1 MSAIAP
7 YLPTLADLAGLAAAI
22 LVGAALVSLG
32 AIVRGPGGLKEADF
46 ISGWALVALAF
57 TLVGTLTPVSFRVL
71 AWLTFGIACAA
82 LLLPRVRRGDWGGF
96 VRTVLLGLPLM
107 VLLAGAPA
115 TQWDDLSNW
124 LPNQR
129 FLVAFDQF
137 PRPDLPPTGSVFPT
151 YPYGM
156 AFPVY
161 LASRLAGRFIENAG
175 MMFNL
180 LALLALGRLLARLI
194 SLGNGE
200 KASAPLSWGLLALGC
215 LGASVLNPTF
225 VPKIVFTTHL
235 DFTSAVA
242 AAFAIALLWRAIDA
256 ALARDDMAAG
266 NLAVQSGLALALL
279 VNLKQANPVLVACIG
294 AGGGL
299 VVLRMR
305 EIEWQRLVRPLVWLI
320 VPTAVIYLAWR
331 FYADQVM
338 PGGEFGFK
346 PFDTWELEVAKN
358 AFLRM
363 LLIATKKGGYFA
375 AMLIVC
381 IGAAVAWWRKPQST
395 GRLAILVAVLF
406 LGFNFFLWV
415 AYVGAFGRMG
425 EGESAASYWRYNTQ
439 LGGALLVVGVVAAR
453 HVIAERLSGQWA
465 RRLGVIAVA
474 LCLVGPFTVAKRVR
488 FDFYP
493 VTRYLRATGVDLK
506 GIVQPDS
513 VVGVIDPRGDGWS
526 NFVLLYELYPRATT
540 DDLSWFLKPGGE
552 GLPPK
557 AADLQY
563 LWVHNTTPEVDRALG
578 LRLDPHASHLLVHAG
593 AGWQV
598 IRSWPYPGYDDPV
611 AVPK

>member
-1 MSAIAP
+1 MSAVSA
-7 YLPTLADLAGLAAAI
+7 YLPSIGDLAGLAAVLA
-22 LVGAALVSLG
+22 VGAAFVALG
-32 AIVRGPGGLKEADF
+32 ALVRGSGGLPEADF
-46 ISGWALVALAF
+46 LCGWALVALLF
-57 TLVGTLTPVSFRVL
+57 TLAGTLSRISFVTL
-71 AWLTFGIACAA
+71 AWLTLAVTLAA
-82 LLLPRVRRGDWGGF
+82 LLTRRGRRADWGGF
-96 VRTVLLGLPLM
+96 LRTALLGLPLL

-129 FLVAFDQF
+129 FLVAFDAF

-161 LASRLAGRFIENAG
+161 LAGRLAGRFVENAG
-175 MMFNL
+175 MLFNL

-200 KASAPLSWGLLALGC
+200 KATEPLSWGQLALGC
-215 LGASVLNPTF
+215 LVASVLNPTF

-235 DFTSAVA
+235 DFTTAAA
-242 AAFAIALLWRAIDA
+242 AAFAIALLWRSLEA
-256 ALARDDMAAG
+256 ALARDDIVARDLALQAG
-266 NLAVQSGLALALL
+266 LTLALL
-279 VNLKQANPVLVACIG
+279 VSLKQSNAVLVALI
-294 AGGGL
+294 AGGGGL
-299 VVLRMR
+299 IVLRMR
-305 EIEWQRLVRPLVWLI
+305 EIEWSRTVRPLLWLV

-331 FYADQVM
+331 IYADQVM

-346 PFDTWELEVAKN
+346 PLDVWELEVAKN

-375 AMLIVC
+375 AMLVVC
-381 IGAAVAWWRKPQST
+381 IGAAIAWWRKPGPT

-415 AYVGAFGRMG
+415 AYVGAFGRNG
-425 EGESAASYWRYNTQ
+425 EGESAASFWRYNTQ
-439 LGGALLVVGVVAAR
+439 LGGALLVIAVVALRDMAAKHITER
-453 HVIAERLSGQWA
+453 ALRPLAIA
-465 RRLGVIAVA
+465 AVA
-474 LCLVGPFTVAKRVR
+474 LCLVGPFIVAKRVR

-493 VTRYLRATGVDLK
+493 VTRYLRATGAELK
-506 GIVQPDS
+506 AVVRADS
-513 VVGVIDPRGDGWS
+513 VVGVIDPRGDGWAD
-526 NFVLLYELYPRATT
+526 VVVRYELYPRATT
-540 DDLSWFLKPGGE
+540 TDLSAGLKDGST

-557 AADLQY
+557 ATTLPY
-563 LWVHNTTPEVDRALG
+563 LWVHQTTPTVDRALG
-578 LRLDPHASHLLVHAG
+578 LTLDPHASSLLEHAG
-593 AGWQV
+593 SGWRV
-598 IRSWPYPGYDDPV
+598 LRSWPYPGYDDPI